1 MEGSV
6 MVQQWCT
13 AGNLGVDHSGHD
25 DLMIATGQHLL
36 DLASGPGDR
45 ALELRLCG
53 PALPVVLV
61 EGSRSALGAAQG
73 EVPLVVGQHAQS
85 ESPLLA
91 HLAEDRGIVMEGEHE
106 QGRLQGQ

>member
-6 MVQQWCT
+6 MVQQWCA
-13 AGNLGVDHSGHD
+13 AGNPGVHHTGDD
-25 DLMIATGQHLL
+25 DLMVAPGQHLL

-53 PALPVVLV
+53 PAHPVLLV
-61 EGSRSALGAAQG
+61 EGSRATLGAAQG
-73 EVPLVVGQHAQS
+73 EVSLVVGEHAQS
-85 ESPLLA
+85 ESPLLS